1 MKIPS
6 VDDKMRATGIAAAV
20 PPGTQ
25 RAPERGWLD
34 SGRAVLD
41 LAGCIR
47 TLNTPLATWLARN
60 RAELVGHPLRTV
72 LAECYP
78 EWVEPLR
85 GLEFSAEPFDQL
97 LLAAGPAGQREW
109 FTCEISRT
117 PDAVLVRLG
126 STLPPV
132 TELAESPWD
141 EHLASEGA
149 RREVFV
155 RMLRAEA
162 RLHNLVGHWP
172 GVIFSQRAD
181 FSFSFVSP
189 KIQELT
195 GVSVAEWQHAPSR
208 FWDVVHEGDAEELR
222 LNARQSARTL
232 RSAASTYRVRNLA
245 TRQIYYI
252 LEHRQA
258 VATDS
263 GLLLGYEGVW
273 LDVTRQ
279 TLAEKRLSSAAWKET
294 LSTLTMGMAH
304 DFSNV
309 LAGIHSL
316 SEHFCSQL
324 EPAHPFHE
332 GMGLIQRNAQQA
344 SQLVHRMIHL
354 HHGKTG
360 ERSYQDL
367 NALITEVFELV
378 RKVIPRTVEVS
389 VELAPGQLPL
399 YVDPVEFRQVA
410 INLALN
416 AAEAM
421 PRGGQLVFGSSL
433 ESELPPL
440 PSLRGAR
447 GPCVCFR
454 VADTGQGIDP
464 RDSPA
469 IFDPFFTTKAMNK
482 GCGLGLYNAKL
493 FVDKHG
499 GTITLASAPGAGA
512 TFRLWLPLS
521 DFTEADPAPAAAAA
535 PRRSLLLLGSSAKLV
550 ESTAEVLRLW
560 GFSVSTAL
568 NGDEARLRLA
578 SAVQRP
584 DGLLALVEHHD
595 PALHALLD
603 DLQREA
609 PASRV
614 ILQIAGCNQDQLATA
629 LLVRADLI
637 ITADMSS
644 DTILRHLRSLF
655 A

>member
-1 MKIPS
+1 
-6 VDDKMRATGIAAAV
+6 MRTAGTDAD
-20 PPGTQ
+20 PPHGVTL
-25 RAPERGWLD
+25 APERGWLD

-41 LAGCIR
+41 AAGR
-47 TLNTPLATWLARN
+47 VQALNTPLTTWLAR
-60 RAELVGHPLRTV
+60 RREEVLGQPLREI
-72 LAECYP
+72 LAACYP
-78 EWVEPLR
+78 EWETPLR
-85 GLEFSAEPFDQL
+85 VLEYSAEPFDQL
-97 LLAAGPAGQREW
+97 NLVAGAAGARQW
-109 FTCEISRT
+109 FNCEITRT
-117 PDAVLVRLG
+117 ADGTLVRLG

-162 RLHNLVGHWP
+162 RLHNLIAHWP
-172 GVIFSQRAD
+172 GVLFSQCAD

-189 KIQELT
+189 KIEELT

-222 LNARQSARTL
+222 QHARLSVRTL
-232 RSAASTYRVRNLA
+232 RSAVSTYRVRNLA
-245 TRQIYYI
+245 TRQIHYI

-316 SEHFCSQL
+316 SESFCSQVDA
-324 EPAHPFHE
+324 AHPFHE
-332 GMGLIQRNAQQA
+332 GLTLIQRNARQA
-344 SQLVHRMIHL
+344 SQLVQRIIHL

-389 VELAPGQLPL
+389 LELAPEQLPL

-421 PRGGQLVFGSSL
+421 ERGGKLVFGSSL
-433 ESELPPL
+433 EQELPPL
-440 PSLRGAR
+440 VAVTGPRP
-447 GPCVCFR
+447 PCVCFR
-454 VADTGQGIDP
+454 VADTGHGIDP
-464 RDSPA
+464 RDLPT

-482 GCGLGLYNAKL
+482 GSGLGLYNAKL

-499 GTITLASAPGAGA
+499 GAITVASVPGQGA
-512 TFRLWLPLS
+512 IFRLWLPLS
-521 DFTEADPAPAAAAA
+521 DFTEADTPAAALPV
-535 PRRSLLLLGSSAKLV
+535 PRRMLLLLGASSKLTESSAD
-550 ESTAEVLRLW
+550 VLRLW

-568 NGDEARLRLA
+568 SASEARQRLA
-578 SAVQRP
+578 SAVHP
-584 DGLLALVEHHD
+584 LDGIVVLVEHHD
-595 PALHALLD
+595 PELRPLLE
-603 DLQREA
+603 DLRRDA
-609 PASRV
+609 PAARLV
-614 ILQIAGCNQDQLATA
+614 LQIAGCNQDELETG
-629 LLVRADLI
+629 LLVTADLI

-644 DTILRHLRSLF
+644 EIILRQLRNLF

>member
-1 MKIPS
+1 
-6 VDDKMRATGIAAAV
+6 
-20 PPGTQ
+20 
-25 RAPERGWLD
+25 
-34 SGRAVLD
+34 VLD

-47 TLNTPLATWLARN
+47 TLNTPLATWLARD
-60 RAELVGHPLRTV
+60 REEIVGRPLRTV

-78 EWVEPLR
+78 EWLEPLR
-85 GLEFSAEPFDQL
+85 GLEYSDEPFDQI
-97 LLAAGPAGQREW
+97 LLAAGVGGARQW
-109 FTCEISRT
+109 FTCEISRS
-117 PDAVLVRLG
+117 PDTVLVRLG

-132 TELAESPWD
+132 AELAESPWD

-162 RLHNLVGHWP
+162 RLHNLIAHWP

-189 KIQELT
+189 KIEDLT
-195 GVSVAEWQHAPSR
+195 GVSAAEWQHAPSR

-222 LNARQSARTL
+222 QNARQSARTL
-232 RSAASTYRVRNLA
+232 RSAASTYRIRNLA
-245 TRQIYYI
+245 TRQIHYI

-279 TLAEKRLSSAAWKET
+279 TLAEKRLSGAAWKET

-316 SEHFCSQL
+316 SESFCAQV

-332 GMGLIQRNAQQA
+332 GLNLIQKNARQA
-344 SQLVHRMIHL
+344 SQLVHRIIHL

-360 ERSYQDL
+360 ERSYQDM

-389 VELAPGQLPL
+389 VALAPGQLPL

-421 PRGGQLVFGSSL
+421 PRGGQLAFGSSM
-433 ESELPPL
+433 ENEPP
-440 PSLRGAR
+440 PAPAWRGPR

-454 VADTGQGIDP
+454 VTDTGHGIDP
-464 RDSPA
+464 RDLPT

-482 GCGLGLYNAKL
+482 GSGLGLYNAKL

-499 GTITLASAPGAGA
+499 GTITVASAPGAGA

-521 DFTEADPAPAAAAA
+521 DFTEANQPPSAPAT
-535 PRRSLLLLGSSAKLV
+535 PPRSLLLLGSSAKLV
-550 ESTAEVLRLW
+550 ESSAEVLRLW

-568 NGDEARLRLA
+568 HGDEARHRLA

-584 DGLLALVEHHD
+584 DGILALVEHHD
-595 PALHALLD
+595 PALQPLLD
-603 DLQREA
+603 DLQRAA
-609 PASRV
+609 PASRM
-614 ILQIAGCNQDQLATA
+614 ILQIAGCNQDQLATT

-655 A
+655 T